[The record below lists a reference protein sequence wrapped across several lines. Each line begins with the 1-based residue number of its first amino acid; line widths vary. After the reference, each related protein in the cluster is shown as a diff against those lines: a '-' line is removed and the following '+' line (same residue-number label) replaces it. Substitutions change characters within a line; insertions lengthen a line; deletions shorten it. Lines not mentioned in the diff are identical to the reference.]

1 MGKFL
6 FGWLGAAVVSVGL
19 SLAAC
24 GDDDDSVKSDDNAA
38 TAEGGSAAKSGNGGA
53 GKAGATAGKS
63 GSGAGRGGSGTPSG
77 SSGSSAGSA
86 PTAPG
91 GMTLTCEEE
100 PGTDPVKCGGETC
113 EPAAF
118 GMNMCILACCVELN
132 GKEQCGSK
140 STATG
145 FTTACAL
152 PALEDAKC
160 PALPDTQ
167 GGMLK
172 GCCNVAQKKCGI
184 VSTLR
189 PGCITDS
196 TYVTY
201 PDPLADCTP
210 PSTPTTGNANGN
222 NDDKD
227 AGAPDDKDAG

>member
-1 MGKFL
+1 L
-6 FGWLGAAVVSVGL
+6 VSVGL
-19 SLAAC
+19 SLVAC
-24 GDDDDSVKSDDNAA
+24 GDDDDSVKDGENAA

-63 GSGAGRGGSGTPSG
+63 GSGAGRGGSSGKPSG

-86 PTAPG
+86 PTGPG
-91 GMTLTCEEE
+91 GMMLTCEEE
-100 PGTDPVKCGGETC
+100 PGTDPVKCGGQTC
-113 EPAAF
+113 EPAVF
-118 GMNMCILACCVELN
+118 GMNTCIIACCVELN

-145 FTTACAL
+145 FTSACSL
-152 PALEDAKC
+152 PAVEDAKC
-160 PALPDTQ
+160 PDLSDTQ

-201 PDPLADCTP
+201 PEPLADCTP
-210 PSTPTTGNANGN
+210 PSTPATGG
-222 NDDKD
+222 DKGTDKGTDKDTD